1 MNKDSQIQNIFK
13 QAAALKAAT
22 QKKQED
28 LIPVKEIEEEVES
41 SASLPTD
48 YVTANGIM
56 VTSKEVM
63 TNTNFLS
70 KLDLSDTHYKDLTFT
85 PEEAK
90 RIQNEMV
97 RMTTGV
103 ISVTP
108 LTCLGN
114 SCSFASTCVD
124 GDTLVTTYNSI
135 NGVKKI
141 KDLQVGD
148 IVYSVNIDAVRV
160 EHDTVLAVSNMGVKS
175 VYTIK
180 THTGLSLICTDDHPI
195 LTLQNDQI
203 LYQSIK
209 DGLGDGSRIFIADTD
224 GVADSTVDSLGDL
237 LIDTIEDVILNES
250 SVEVWDITVKNNSN
264 FIANNIVVHNC
275 PLVAENKAPIGKDC
289 LIEVNLIKYWM
300 SKYVQEFN
308 VDPNSLTDLH
318 MVAKLCEYDILEM
331 RASKYLKSTDTTL
344 LTDFITSYDEH
355 GSPISNKI
363 ISPAFD
369 LKERIDK
376 MRSKT
381 LKELVATR
389 EAKLKIIDTQN
400 KVKSSNTL
408 ADLKEQLDSLIKN
421 RPATKD
427 IIDIG

>member
-22 QKKQED
+22 SIHSESEKE
-28 LIPVKEIEEEVES
+28 IPVKQIEEES
-41 SASLPTD
+41 PTHLPSD
-48 YVTANGIM
+48 YITANGIM

-63 TNTNFLS
+63 TNTNFLN

-85 PEEAK
+85 PDEAK

-108 LTCLGN
+108 LTCVGKQ
-114 SCSFASTCVD
+114 CSFASTCVD
-124 GDTLVTTYNSI
+124 GDTLVSTYTSL
-135 NGVKKI
+135 NGSKKI
-141 KDLQVGD
+141 KDLVVGD
-148 IVYSVNIDAVRV
+148 IVYSVNINTKRV
-160 EHDTVLAVSNMGVKS
+160 EHDTVLAVKNMGIKE
-175 VYTIK
+175 VYNIS
-180 THTGLSLICTDDHPI
+180 THTGLTLTCTDDHPI
-195 LTLQNDQI
+195 LTIQDGEI
-203 LYQSIK
+203 FYQSIK

-224 GVADSTVDSLGDL
+224 GITDHTVDSLEDL
-237 LIDTIEDVILNES
+237 LIDTIEDVIKLAKP
-250 SVEVWDITVKNNSN
+250 VEVWDITVKNNQN

-331 RASKYLKSTDTTL
+331 RASKYLKSSDTTL
-344 LTDFITSYDEH
+344 LTDFITAYDEQ
-355 GSPISNKI
+355 GNPISNKT
-363 ISPAFD
+363 ISPAFE
-369 LKERIDK
+369 LKERIDR

-408 ADLKEQLDSLIKN
+408 ADLKEQLDTLIKN
-421 RPATKD
+421 RPSTRD
-427 IIDIG
+427 IIDIE